1 MQPFSSDVCPKI
13 FNIEKYKIVDNLNGE
28 ATVTLLI
35 AHLIKQKSF
44 ISKNPTLLFKKRL
57 SWSCISVL
65 GFKKKEF
72 FFLAWLIPTTC
83 CFQSDCLHEVGII
96 DTYDFDDGALAN
108 WSKNAYFLFV

>member
-1 MQPFSSDVCPKI
+1 MFSVLLHSESYVCNLYISSDVCPKI

-35 AHLIKQKSF
+35 AHLIKQKKF

-65 GFKKKEF
+65 GFKKKDF
-72 FFLAWLIPTTC
+72 FFWLGLA
-83 CFQSDCLHEVGII
+83 
-96 DTYDFDDGALAN
+96 
-108 WSKNAYFLFV
+108 